1 MNKTVIVI
9 LILAVIVV
17 VLAIA
22 ASYAK
27 PFFVDAGKKI
37 LTVGNQTLEIGI
49 ADNALT
55 RARGLSGR
63 AYIGEN
69 EGLLFVFSSPG
80 NYGFWM
86 KGMNFPIDIV
96 WINGDR
102 VIGFS
107 ENIQPEPSKNILN
120 FSIYYPPEN
129 VNKVLEINAGAVKKY
144 NLWVGDMIN
153 LQK

>member
-9 LILAVIVV
+9 LILVTVV
-17 VLAIA
+17 VILAIV

-27 PFFVDAGKKI
+27 PFFVESGKKI
-37 LTVGNQTLEIGI
+37 LTVGNQTFEVGI

-55 RARGLSGR
+55 RAQGLSGKPPL
-63 AYIGEN
+63 GER
-69 EGLLFVFSSPG
+69 EGLFFLFSSAG

-96 WINGDR
+96 WLNGDK

-107 ENIQPEPSKNILN
+107 ENLQPQPDKNI
-120 FSIYYPPEN
+120 FSLPIYYPPGE
-129 VNKVLEINAGAVKKY
+129 VDRVLEINAGAVKKY
-144 NLWVGDMIN
+144 NLQAGDAVN
-153 LQK
+153 LQQ

>member
-1 MNKTVIVI
+1 MNKTMIVI
-9 LILAVIVV
+9 LILVVIIV

-37 LTVGNQTLEIGI
+37 LTIGNHTFEVDI

-55 RARGLSGR
+55 RAQGLSGR
-63 AYIGEN
+63 SSLGER
-69 EGLLFVFSSPG
+69 EGLFFLFSSAG

-96 WINGDR
+96 WLNGHKI
-102 VIGFS
+102 IGFS
-107 ENIQPEPSKNILN
+107 
-120 FSIYYPPEN
+120 
-129 VNKVLEINAGAVKKY
+129 
-144 NLWVGDMIN
+144 
-153 LQK
+153 

>member
-1 MNKTVIVI
+1 MNKTMIVI
-9 LILAVIVV
+9 LILVVIIV

-37 LTVGNQTLEIGI
+37 LTIGNHTFEVDI

-55 RARGLSGR
+55 RAQGLSGR
-63 AYIGEN
+63 SSLGER
-69 EGLLFVFSSPG
+69 EGLFFLFSSAG

-96 WINGDR
+96 WLNGDKI
-102 VIGFS
+102 IGFS
-107 ENIQPEPSKNILN
+107 ENLQPEPEKNVFNL
-120 FSIYYPPEN
+120 SIYYPLGEAD
-129 VNKVLEINAGAVKKY
+129 KVLEINAGAVKKY
-144 NLWVGDMIN
+144 NLQVGDKIN
-153 LQK
+153 LEQ

>member
-1 MNKTVIVI
+1 MNKTMIVI
-9 LILAVIVV
+9 LILVVIIV

-37 LTVGNQTLEIGI
+37 LTIGNHTFEVDI

-55 RARGLSGR
+55 RAQGLSGR
-63 AYIGEN
+63 PSLEER
-69 EGLLFVFSSPG
+69 EGLFFLFSSAG

-96 WINGDR
+96 WLNGDKI
-102 VIGFS
+102 IGFS
-107 ENIQPEPSKNILN
+107 ENLQPEPEKNVFNL
-120 FSIYYPPEN
+120 SIYYPPVEAD
-129 VNKVLEINAGAVKKY
+129 KVLEINAGAVKKY
-144 NLWVGDMIN
+144 NLQIGDKIN
-153 LQK
+153 LEQ

>member
-9 LILAVIVV
+9 LILVVIIV

-27 PFFVDAGKKI
+27 PFFVESGKKI
-37 LTVGNQTLEIGI
+37 LTVANQCFEVGI

-55 RARGLSGR
+55 RAQGLSGR
-63 AYIGEN
+63 PSLGEN

-86 KGMNFPIDIV
+86 KGLNFPIDIV
-96 WINGDR
+96 WLNGDKI
-102 VIGFS
+102 IGFS
-107 ENIQPEPSKNILN
+107 ENLQPEPEKNVFNL
-120 FSIYYPPEN
+120 SIYYPPVEAD
-129 VNKVLEINAGAVKKY
+129 KVLEINAGV
-144 NLWVGDMIN
+144 
-153 LQK
+153 